1 MVQKIL
7 GSPRPKIL
15 KLIPAEVKNAES
27 LGVSNSAIKVWKP
40 KECLCRLM

>member
-15 KLIPAEVKNAES
+15 ELIPADVKNAEF
-27 LGVSNSAIKVWKP
+27 LGVSNSTIKVWKP
-40 KECLCRLM
+40 KGCFCRLM